1 MVKRKKQTITVFQKR
16 QALAQ
21 YAPVIRLR
29 SQRLSPLNTQLMHD
43 SFLRNE
49 KLVWERTSN
58 CRVIDKK
65 NGNYYIRLM
74 RRVRANDVS
83 GARVQSTKFDS
94 IIKAENAAF
103 QYRYSLESKKTQN
116 MLDKYV
122 TNLKL
127 SSLYDDANET
137 LQDSL
142 VLPVPPPLPPSNPNP
157 STTLSIAKRRSYA
170 MSSNI
175 NANLKVASSRNSNNF
190 PPNSSSIFSS
200 DILHECANKIQRVVK
215 NRDIRRSAKNAR
227 ETMKKQSHRV
237 RLIRYLSQFITT
249 DTCIKLLLG
258 SDDPEILKTFSP
270 FDKEHATLKARH
282 VSDALT
288 VMVDYCNREK
298 AITWIECCNIA
309 IKTITTK

>member
-1 MVKRKKQTITVFQKR
+1 MVKRKKQKITEYQKR
-16 QALAQ
+16 QAIAQ
-21 YAPVIRLR
+21 YAPVI
-29 SQRLSPLNTQLMHD
+29 PAFYTHLMHD

-49 KLVWERTSN
+49 KLIWERTSN
-58 CRVIDKK
+58 CRVIEGK
-65 NGNYYIRLM
+65 NGNYHIRLM
-74 RRVRANDVS
+74 RRTRANDVS
-83 GARVQSTKFDS
+83 GNRVQSSKFDT

-200 DILHECANKIQRVVK
+200 DILHECANKIQRVIK
-215 NRDIRRSAKNAR
+215 NRHQ
-227 ETMKKQSHRV
+227 ETG
-237 RLIRYLSQFITT
+237 L
-249 DTCIKLLLG
+249 
-258 SDDPEILKTFSP
+258 
-270 FDKEHATLKARH
+270 
-282 VSDALT
+282 
-288 VMVDYCNREK
+288 N
-298 AITWIECCNIA
+298 
-309 IKTITTK
+309 